1 MDDGGRESNNAGQS
15 TNWHSPVVLSAI
27 ELRKKEGR
35 GKLLST
41 LIILK
46 AIPVLVGIP
55 IGVIYSV
62 LHPQSFNLYGFLI
75 SILVSM
81 LEGVLLLGIWKWK
94 KKATYGFLVLLVVRL
109 APVFIILLLL
119 LEPSDVLEI
128 TVWGTL
134 AILLFELILWI
145 WAIHRKWHLF
155 T

>member
-1 MDDGGRESNNAGQS
+1 MDDGGRESSNAGQS
-15 TNWHSPVVLSAI
+15 TNWHLPVVLSAI
-27 ELRKKEGR
+27 ERSKKEGR

-41 LIILK
+41 LIILES
-46 AIPVLVGIP
+46 IPVLVGIP
-55 IGVIYSV
+55 SHVLYSIV
-62 LHPQSFNLYGFLI
+62 YPRSFNLFALLLGI
-75 SILVSM
+75 
-81 LEGVLLLGIWKWK
+81 LEGILLLGIWKWK

-128 TVWGTL
+128 TGWGTL